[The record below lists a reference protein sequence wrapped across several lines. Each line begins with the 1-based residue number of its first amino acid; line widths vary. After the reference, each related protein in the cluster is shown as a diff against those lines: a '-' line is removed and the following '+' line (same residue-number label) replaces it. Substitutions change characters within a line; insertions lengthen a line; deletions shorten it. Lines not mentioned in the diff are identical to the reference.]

1 MNCGAIPDVL
11 VENELFGHKQGDY
24 TGAQTDNVGLSTQAQ
39 HGTLFLH
46 KVDTLLPKD
55 KIALLRLLQ
64 DRFLSACWCG
74 CGTLRGRTGVCEYAD
89 LDKCVQEGS
98 SRAFGKLLKIWVI

>member
-46 KVDTLLPKD
+46 KVDTLLPKV

-64 DRFLSACWCG
+64 DHSYRPVGAGAARCADVRVFASMLTWISACRRVVLARLASC
-74 CGTLRGRTGVCEYAD
+74 
-89 LDKCVQEGS
+89 
-98 SRAFGKLLKIWVI
+98 